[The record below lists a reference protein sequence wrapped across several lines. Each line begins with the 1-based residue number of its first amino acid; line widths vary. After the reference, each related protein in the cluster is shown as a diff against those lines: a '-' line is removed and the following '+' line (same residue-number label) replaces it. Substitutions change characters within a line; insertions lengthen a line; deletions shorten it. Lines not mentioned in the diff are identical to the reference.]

1 MFSKKRSSRGLGPR
15 YRSHLQL
22 TCPQYATPEMGNIA
36 DVDKASRFIPSSSR
50 LSPQPSLKEG
60 HQVVAYGQGNHFVGG
75 RVAGEGPGAP
85 SPKSL
90 GFRRRFALET
100 QRNSRDSGDGTL
112 TRRRFVLY
120 S

>member
-1 MFSKKRSSRGLGPR
+1 
-15 YRSHLQL
+15 
-22 TCPQYATPEMGNIA
+22 MGNIA
-36 DVDKASRFIPSSSR
+36 DVDKASRFST
-50 LSPQPSLKEG
+50 LFQPTLAPAELEEG